1 MVDEDEENGIG
12 RVDAPLRVSETRQGA
27 HSEGVQ

>member
-12 RVDAPLRVSETRQGA
+12 RVDALLGVSGTKQGA